1 MPRTGRRTAALVM
14 AGGLIAAAAVAG
26 GVLAAAAATA
36 NTGRASVSISI
47 AATSPHYP
55 GAVHGKVYG
64 YALTVY
70 KLRSGS
76 LDTAIISGRITDPAP
91 SDLVRLLAE
100 PFGARTFRPT
110 GAIRRLSGKAA
121 AYRFYVVPSAATRY
135 EVQVG
140 TVTSTRVTV
149 YVTESGAVFSQ
160 AKSCSSTGCTYT
172 NKMREQ
178 VPVNAYST
186 ESGKRWYLYQAV
198 GYPKLPKFFTLSAS
212 ARATRLRRVSAGEFE
227 IIFTWHVKV
236 SAKHETRWLT
246 TFCTKDTESRDG
258 LGLPGQHS
266 CGVKT
271 IPVSAIY
278 LG

>member
-1 MPRTGRRTAALVM
+1 MPRTGRRTAAFVV
-14 AGGLIAAAAVAG
+14 AGGLIGAAAVAG

-36 NTGRASVSISI
+36 NTGRTPVSISI

-76 LDTAIISGRITDPAP
+76 LDTAIISGKVTGLALP
-91 SDLVRLLAE
+91 DLVRLLAE
-100 PFGARTFRPT
+100 PFGARTFRLT
-110 GAIRRLSGKAA
+110 GAIRRLSGTPAS
-121 AYRFYVVPSAATRY
+121 YRFYVVPSVATRY

-140 TVTSTRVTV
+140 TVTSARVTV
-149 YVTESGAVFSQ
+149 YVTESGFVFSQ
-160 AKSCSSTGCTYT
+160 AKSCSSHGCTYT

-178 VPVNAYST
+178 VPVSAYST
-186 ESGKRWYLYQAV
+186 ETGKHWYLYQAV
-198 GYPKLPKFFTLSAS
+198 GYPALPRFFSLSES
-212 ARATRLRRVSAGEFE
+212 ATAARLRRVSAGEFE

-236 SAKHETRWLT
+236 SAKHQTRWLT
-246 TFCTKDTESRDG
+246 TFCTKDTELLDG

-266 CGVKT
+266 CGVRI